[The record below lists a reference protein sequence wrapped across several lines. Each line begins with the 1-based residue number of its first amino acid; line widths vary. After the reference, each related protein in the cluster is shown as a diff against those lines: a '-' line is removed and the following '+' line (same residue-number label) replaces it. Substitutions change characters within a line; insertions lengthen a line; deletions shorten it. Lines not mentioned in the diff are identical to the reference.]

1 MKCPKCI
8 SPVKVKSG
16 KIKGVQRYKCKDCGC
31 NYTVELNSKSF
42 KKQALHLYLEGLGFR
57 SIGRFLRVSNVT
69 ILRWIRSF
77 GKELQ
82 ELHSEDESI
91 EVVELDEMH
100 TYISQKK
107 TIVGSG

>member
-8 SPVKVKSG
+8 SLAKVKSG

-31 NYTVELNSKSF
+31 NYTVELKSSAYSKSF
-42 KKQALHLYLEGLGFR
+42 KRQFLHLYSEGLGFR

-69 ILRWIRSF
+69 ILMWIHSF

-82 ELHSEDESI
+82 ELHSEDENI
-91 EVVELDEMH
+91 
-100 TYISQKK
+100 
-107 TIVGSG
+107 